1 MANTYKALSTVT
13 VGVGGVSSVT
23 FSNIPQTYTDLV
35 IKMSVRTTR
44 GGTYEGGIGIGIN
57 GNTSSGYSW
66 RTIESQGT
74 SLSSNNTSYEQDWTS
89 RIPASLTTAGIF
101 SNLEVYIPNYTNS
114 NTKSYFSDGSGENN
128 SSTAS
133 LTLLT
138 GSQTSSLP
146 ITSLVIHDQSNTL
159 LPQYSTITIYGVFNA
174 DISSV
179 PVAPTIGS
187 ATAISPTSAT
197 VDFTPV
203 SNAASYT
210 ATSTPGSITATAA
223 TSPITVT
230 GLTSETAY
238 TFKVKANNPLGSSV
252 ESAASNSVTPSAA
265 YFESIATVT
274 TTSSQSSAV
283 FTNIPQTYKHL
294 QIRILSR
301 GTKTANTDGQ
311 YMRYND
317 STSGYVFGGG
327 RFMGTNNGSGT
338 LTESPW
344 IGVSTAG
351 VTIGQLVQ
359 ANATSQ
365 VRNATVIDIPN
376 YASTNN
382 YKISKAIDGFNSNGT
397 AGTYV
402 GMFSGM
408 WQNTSAITKIEI
420 FPGAPSSYPANC
432 VIALYGIRG

>member
-13 VGVGGVSSVT
+13 VGAGGTSAIT

-35 IKMSVRTTR
+35 IHISGRDSRALYVDDYGIQLNGSTSTFSYRTF
-44 GGTYEGGIGIGIN
+44 IGDGS
-57 GNTSSGYSW
+57 GTSSASSSFSVTGVW
-66 RTIESQGT
+66 NGGNAT
-74 SLSSNNTSYEQDWTS
+74 SSTFGNAM
-89 RIPASLTTAGIF
+89 I
-101 SNLEVYIPNYTNS
+101 YIPNYTSNKVKSISGSSVNETNS
-114 NTKSYFSDGSGENN
+114 TTAQQWLSTTVWNT
-128 SSTAS
+128 AA
-133 LTLLT
+133 
-138 GSQTSSLP
+138 P
-146 ITSLVIHDQSNTL
+146 ITS
-159 LPQYSTITIYGVFNA
+159 ITIVGNDTPTTIQPNSTATLYGVFNA
-174 DISSV
+174 DVSGV
-179 PVAPTIGS
+179 PSAPTIGT
-187 ATAISPTSAT
+187 ATAVSPTSAT
-197 VDFTPV
+197 VDFTSV

-238 TFKVKANNPLGSSV
+238 TFKVKANNPFGSSA

-408 WQNTSAITKIEI
+408 WQNTSAITKIEV